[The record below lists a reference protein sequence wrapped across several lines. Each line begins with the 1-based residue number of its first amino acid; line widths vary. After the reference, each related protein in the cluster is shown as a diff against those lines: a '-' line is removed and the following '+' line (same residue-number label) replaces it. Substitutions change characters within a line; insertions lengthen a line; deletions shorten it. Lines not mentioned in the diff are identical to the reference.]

1 MNWSNGSTDIA
12 GITSKTSGAAVAEG
26 ASALTAPAA
35 EGSTAAADDTT
46 TEADIESPYK
56 VFSGFNIF
64 LENK

>member
-35 EGSTAAADDTT
+35 EGSAAAADDTIA
-46 TEADIESPYK
+46 EADKESPYK
-56 VFSGFNIF
+56 VFSGLNIF
-64 LENK
+64 